1 MSLISKAEQVVEA
14 VLADVEAGV
23 KDIDGAALAEARRL
37 LAAAKEAEQ
46 RVLALAEQYKGEIE
60 AIAARVLQ
68 EDAPAIEA
76 ALVALGER
84 LLADITGL
92 FGAGEG

>member
-1 MSLISKAEQVVEA
+1 MSVISKAEQAAEA
-14 VLADVEAGV
+14 VFRDVEAGV
-23 KDIDGAALAEARRL
+23 KDVDGAALHEARELLAEAKTAADRVVE
-37 LAAAKEAEQ
+37 LAG
-46 RVLALAEQYKGEIE
+46 QYKAEITAVAE
-60 AIAARVLQ
+60 KVAE

-92 FGAGEG
+92 FAAEE